1 MPLGPI
7 SQEKQTGMSS
17 GWGSKSRRCHY
28 KNKNRASFPHSLSF
42 LWYSRSQKLW
52 LDCWQSTSEN
62 CGFYRLYTE
71 NQCGCIRRGEKW
83 CFLSWIKTMYPDVA
97 DKELK
102 LLNQWYTLREMYV
115 KRYLLFF
122 LSFLPPPLALSSQF
136 NGRNQELRRKEVID
150 IQSLYF

>member
-1 MPLGPI
+1 
-7 SQEKQTGMSS
+7 MSS

-28 KNKNRASFPHSLSF
+28 KNENRASFPHSLSF

-62 CGFYRLYTE
+62 CGFYCLYTE
-71 NQCGCIRRGEKW
+71 NQRGCIRRGEKW

-122 LSFLPPPLALSSQF
+122 LSFLPLSPSSFQPI
-136 NGRNQELRRKEVID
+136 QRKEPGTEEEGSNWHSK
-150 IQSLYF
+150 SLFLDTFTLSFASN